1 MSLCFRNDI
10 MANYWKDD
18 PNLRPSFENLRE
30 ELKEMENQ
38 HKVAGLRSL
47 HRSYLIFYLIGLI
60 WHLQT
65 QNANYGISST
75 LSLHIL
81 SSIKIHCFE
90 NFSKNYYN
98 VSKLL

>member
-10 MANYWKDD
+10 MTNYWKDD
-18 PNLRPSFENLRE
+18 PNLRPSFENLRD

-60 WHLQT
+60 WHLQKF
-65 QNANYGISST
+65 NYGISST